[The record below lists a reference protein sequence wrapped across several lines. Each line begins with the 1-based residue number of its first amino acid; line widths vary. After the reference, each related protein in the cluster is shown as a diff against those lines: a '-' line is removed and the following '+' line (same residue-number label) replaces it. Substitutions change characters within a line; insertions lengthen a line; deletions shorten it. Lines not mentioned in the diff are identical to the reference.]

1 MFIYTYISIL
11 IIKIQEYLGVV
22 VRQTIAITVSKE
34 TVEIIS
40 EMLET

>member
-1 MFIYTYISIL
+1 MFIYSYISIS

-22 VRQTIAITVSKE
+22 VRQIIAITVSKE